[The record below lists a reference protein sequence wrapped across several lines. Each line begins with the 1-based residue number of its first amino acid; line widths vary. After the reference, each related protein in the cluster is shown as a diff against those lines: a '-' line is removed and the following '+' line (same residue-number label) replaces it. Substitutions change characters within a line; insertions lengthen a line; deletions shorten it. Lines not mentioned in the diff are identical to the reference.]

1 MITFTIWDK
10 SVSFTTCNVQQTTQA
25 HVMIRKYLLSIAL
38 LLTLFQNAAVAQG
51 RNKFGSRYTNPFGV
65 LSVTAGVGI
74 AYYMGDLADG
84 INMKHLGLGPSVS
97 LGAQYRLTEHVSAR
111 GELRFYQVSGDQKY
125 SKNFQNNLSFKTF
138 NPDLNLGLQ
147 FDLFSFN
154 RQAPINP
161 YIFGGVGAT
170 LLNPKAKIDNEWVSL
185 APLTTEGVKYSRLPL
200 VFTGGIGVSFKT
212 TQRLSLGVELCNN
225 FVNSDYLDDVSTV
238 YPNPDQLPSDL
249 ARRLSDRAPEIGE
262 QARQPGWS
270 RGSAKSKDSYL
281 FLQVRATYLIG
292 NRMQAIERRKTRC
305 PKF

>member
-1 MITFTIWDK
+1 MTRRYTL
-10 SVSFTTCNVQQTTQA
+10 SV
-25 HVMIRKYLLSIAL
+25 AL
-38 LLTLFQNAAVAQG
+38 LFILCQQLAFGQG
-51 RNKFGSRYTNPFGV
+51 RSKFGNRYTNPFGV
-65 LSVTAGVGI
+65 LSVTAGLGV
-74 AYYMGDLADG
+74 AYYMGDLNDG
-84 INMKHLGLGPSVS
+84 VNMKHLGLGPSIS
-97 LGAQYRLTEHVSAR
+97 LGALYRLTEHVSAR

-138 NPDLNLGLQ
+138 NPDFNLGLQ
-147 FDLFSFN
+147 ADLFAFN

-161 YIFGGVGAT
+161 YLFSAVGVT
-170 LLNPKAKIDNEWVSL
+170 HLNPKAELGGTWYSL
-185 APLTTEGVKYSRLPL
+185 APLTTEGVKYKRLPL
-200 VFTGGIGVSFKT
+200 VVTAGIGVSFKT

-249 ARRLSDRAPEIGE
+249 ARQLSDRAPEIGE

-270 RGSAKSKDSYL
+270 RGSATNKDSYL

-292 NRMQAIERRKTRC
+292 NRAQNIEKRKTRC